1 MYQCHVF
8 VEFYFTNNNKGFDFE
23 SPSSVCKSNFIV
35 YEVTPIKMS
44 ATVVNAGKYT
54 LHVRCVAGV
63 ESCCYVD
70 SIDIAFDLGCIIG
83 RVVNK
88 SNIFITH
95 GHVDHIGAVVA
106 HAARRSLQKQKAAS
120 YFVPAYLVAHL
131 EDMLNNMA
139 VMQGD
144 IPFPAKFVPLQAFDE
159 VNISSKYMVR
169 AVPTKHRVPSLGY
182 ILYERKSCLKPELRH
197 MFGEELAALKR
208 AGHEITN
215 FKLTPEIAYT
225 GDTTIEVFT
234 TALND
239 NRSKDLLQVKI
250 LITEATYVDSKMN
263 IEDAAARGHI
273 HLDQL
278 AAHENLFQDVGIL
291 VLVHFSA
298 RYCAEELHQCI
309 RTRFPVSLQ
318 QKTFLGCQDSHVHT
332 AQSQN

>member
-1 MYQCHVF
+1 
-8 VEFYFTNNNKGFDFE
+8 
-23 SPSSVCKSNFIV
+23 
-35 YEVTPIKMS
+35 MS

-197 MFGEELAALKR
+197 MFG
-208 AGHEITN
+208 
-215 FKLTPEIAYT
+215 
-225 GDTTIEVFT
+225 DTTIEVFT